1 MTLKDDEIKKLFL
14 DPKFGLISI
23 NKFVQKLKL
32 NYPDQTFKQNDIK
45 ALVENLDAFQQFRKP
60 KREIPLQVYA
70 NKNDSYMADL
80 IFYPKYKNQNKGYSI
95 ILTMIEMNTRRGYAI
110 PLKSKSET
118 DEAIQKFLKDGKNKI
133 NVFQTDKGTEFTNN
147 KMKKIYSENNIEH
160 WIFEEENHNALGM
173 VERFNRTIKL
183 RIAKLFTTTQLNDWY
198 THLQDII
205 DNYNN
210 TPHSALPN
218 NKTPLQM
225 TSEDIHYLRFITRNN
240 NFSKMW
246 NDDLD
251 TGDFV
256 RIMNKKTLFQKEGA
270 GYSSEI
276 YRIVENVGFSYAIE
290 DISTNK
296 KQRRRYK
303 AYELLKLKSLPEKI
317 TIPEKDKER
326 IKKNKEDLTEEA
338 KQRKINKFLR
348 REGLI

>member
-1 MTLKDDEIKKLFL
+1 MTLDNDQIKKLYL
-14 DPKFGLISI
+14 NPKFGLISI
-23 NKFVQKLKL
+23 NKFVEKLKL
-32 NYPDQTFKQNDIK
+32 NYPDQEFKQNDIK
-45 ALVENLDAFQQFRKP
+45 EMVENLDAFQQFRKP

-70 NKNDSYMADL
+70 NKNDSYMCDL
-80 IFYPKYKNQNKGYSI
+80 IFYPKYKNQNKGYTT
-95 ILTMIEMNTRRGYAI
+95 ILTMIEMNTRKGFAI
-110 PLKSKSET
+110 PIKSKGET
-118 DEAIQKFLKDGKNKI
+118 DEAIEKFLKEGKTI

-173 VERFNRTIKL
+173 IERFNRTIKL
-183 RIAKLFTTTQLNDWY
+183 RIAKLFTSTQLNDWY
-198 THLQDII
+198 SHLQDII

-210 TPHSALPN
+210 TPHSALPH
-218 NKTPLQM
+218 NKTPNQM

-246 NDDLD
+246 NDELD

-290 DISTNK
+290 DIETK
-296 KQRRRYK
+296 RKQRRRYK
-303 AYELLKLKSLPEKI
+303 TYELLKLKSLPEKVNIPQTEKI
-317 TIPEKDKER
+317 T
-326 IKKNKEDLTEEA
+326 KNKEEITEEER
-338 KQRKINKFLR
+338 QRKINKFLR